1 MSLLILKNR
10 LSDRLLGGA
19 AHPACCD
26 DRGVCMKGALG
37 ALHAW
42 RRLRFRYR
50 HRLRYN
56 VASTGQQLDALGG
69 SHPVTEGD
77 LL

>member
-1 MSLLILKNR
+1 
-10 LSDRLLGGA
+10 
-19 AHPACCD
+19 
-26 DRGVCMKGALG
+26 MKGALG

-69 SHPVTEGD
+69 IHPVTEGD